1 MKTFLVVPE
10 EQLKARVMLE
20 TQDRIKSD
28 LSTLLKDYDTQ
39 HQVSVVRFLGSNIER
54 LWASVDDHVWSRTT
68 ILYQTYSI
76 ITELS
81 DDYSLLGVVSG
92 RLAIPSGIK
101 HFNVPVV
108 GYVNTTYIRCIAYE
122 EPVLFKLGKAGR
134 NDLLQL
140 SIIERDAPQI
150 ETTTLFQE
158 LKRLMENF
166 VR

>member
-81 DDYSLLGVVSG
+81 DDYSLLDRKSVV
-92 RLAIPSGIK
+92 
-101 HFNVPVV
+101 
-108 GYVNTTYIRCIAYE
+108 
-122 EPVLFKLGKAGR
+122 
-134 NDLLQL
+134 
-140 SIIERDAPQI
+140 
-150 ETTTLFQE
+150 
-158 LKRLMENF
+158 
-166 VR
+166 